1 MTSTNNNKMNI
12 LHSLPWIQYTKISQD
27 EYLEEFLAYRV
38 CTPTDLLD
46 IAKLLSK
53 QLGQFMLLMSVCE
66 NFHCSTSLP
75 TLTFLPIWWVWNG
88 SEWHLIVYILL
99 PIGLK
104 AFFICL
110 LAICDSSSVPILCPF
125 FYWFFFSLLIWKSSL
140 ILVR

>member
-1 MTSTNNNKMNI
+1 MTSTNNKKMNTFALI
-12 LHSLPWIQYTKISQD
+12 AWIWSTKISQD
-27 EYLEEFLAYRV
+27 KYSEEFLAYRV

-66 NFHCSTSLP
+66 NFHCSTSMP
-75 TLTFLPIWWVWNG
+75 TLASLPIWWVWNG

-104 AFFICL
+104 AFSYVYWPFVIPL
-110 LAICDSSSVPILCPF
+110 LFLSFAH
-125 FYWFFFSLLIWKSSL
+125 FSTEFSFPYCFERVL
-140 ILVR
+140 